1 MDGITDAA
9 FRSLVLDLG
18 DAGGAV
24 TEFLRLTTGAP
35 GTKVL
40 RRELGPPHPS
50 IPVGL
55 QVMAPGPEWVAETA
69 ARAGEA
75 GASFL
80 DLNFGCPV
88 NKVVSKNGGSSLLRD
103 CPLLERVA
111 RGVVKAVA
119 PFPVTAK
126 IRIGWCEQTIN
137 ATTTA
142 RILEDC
148 GIQAI
153 AVHGR

>member
-1 MDGITDAA
+1 MLRGRVRDAVFPRRALLAPMDGITDAA

-55 QVMAPGPEWVAETA
+55 QVMAPGPE
-69 ARAGEA
+69 
-75 GASFL
+75 
-80 DLNFGCPV
+80 
-88 NKVVSKNGGSSLLRD
+88 
-103 CPLLERVA
+103 
-111 RGVVKAVA
+111 
-119 PFPVTAK
+119 
-126 IRIGWCEQTIN
+126 
-137 ATTTA
+137 
-142 RILEDC
+142 
-148 GIQAI
+148 
-153 AVHGR
+153 